1 MSKKLVPPVEVD
13 LDRPRQAKCTMATLD
28 TLKEWTGLD
37 LLATAQQNSDI
48 AGDEPKPLLGS
59 PQEIIAALAAFLT
72 YEDESITPGEVKQM
86 IDSAESLMVAS
97 QAVMECVSRFFGA
110 SDAQIE
116 ASRKTAAET
125 WAAAQS
131 QLTSMASGPLPAMTS
146 DSATQNSGA

>member
-1 MSKKLVPPVEVD
+1 MSKKLVPPVEID
-13 LDRPRQAKCTMATLD
+13 LDRARQAKCTMATLD

-37 LLATAQQNSDI
+37 LLATAQQQDPE
-48 AGDEPKPLLGS
+48 AEPKPLLGS

-72 YEDESITPGEVKQM
+72 YEDESITPREVKQM